1 VSFSLKNRGEEGFAS
16 LKPEAAPRIKLEE
29 KRGTENIFGDE
40 TTLTADDEHA
50 RRLLSL
56 SLKK

>member
-16 LKPEAAPRIKLEE
+16 LKPEAAPPRIKLEE

-40 TTLTADDEHA
+40 TTLTADENTRA
-50 RRLLSL
+50 VCSL